1 MSHYDYTIIGSGI
14 VGVSVAYHLKLAQP
28 RAKIILL
35 EKEPSPFLHQTSHNS
50 GVIHAGVYYQPG
62 SLKSK
67 FCIEGLQSTYEFC
80 DQNQIKYLKC
90 GKLIA
95 ATNKDEQ
102 IRLHTLYENSDKNGL
117 SLKLLSKI
125 QVSKIEQNLNCIEA
139 IYSPNT
145 GIINWANFA
154 KCMLDKFRNLG
165 GEVRFEYKVETIEEN
180 DSLVKINSYDS
191 ERLETKKL
199 ISCGGLQSDRIA
211 RMVGLAPQV
220 KIIPFRGDYFL
231 LDKKYNN
238 LFNHLIY
245 PVPDPKMPFLGIHFT
260 KMIDGSMTLGPNA
273 SVNFSRENYKRFKLD
288 LTDLKDYLFF
298 SGFWKLIFNHKEFIL
313 KEFLTSFSR
322 YYYLQQCKKYYTDL
336 SLSELYPFRA
346 GIRAQVVALDGKPIH
361 DFLFESTDR
370 CLFVLNAPSPA
381 ATSSI
386 PIGKNIVGQVMNQ
399 QL

>member
-1 MSHYDYTIIGSGI
+1 MDRYDYTIIGSGI
-14 VGVSVAYHLKLAQP
+14 VGVSVAYHLKLTQP
-28 RAKIILL
+28 RAKVILL
-35 EKEPSPFLHQTSHNS
+35 EKEPVPFLHQTSHNS
-50 GVIHAGVYYQPG
+50 GVIHAGVYYKPG

-80 DQNQIKYLKC
+80 NQNQIKYFKC

-95 ATNKDEQ
+95 ATNKEEQ
-102 IRLHTLYENSDKNGL
+102 LRLHALYENSDKNGL
-117 SLKLLSKI
+117 SLKLLSKTQI
-125 QVSKIEQNLNCIEA
+125 FKKEPNLNSVEA
-139 IYSPNT
+139 LYSPNT
-145 GIINWANFA
+145 GIIDWADFG
-154 KCMLDKFRNLG
+154 KCMFEKFRCLG
-165 GEVRFEYKVETIEEN
+165 GEVRLGYKVETIEEN
-180 DSLVKINSYDS
+180 DSSVNINSNFS
-191 ERLETKKL
+191 RRIETKKL

-211 RMVGLAPQV
+211 RMVGLVPQI

-245 PVPDPKMPFLGIHFT
+245 PVPNPKMPFLGIHFT

-273 SVNFSRENYKRFKLD
+273 SVNFSREDYQRYKLNFN
-288 LTDLKDYLFF
+288 DLKDYLFYG
-298 SGFWKLIFNHKEFIL
+298 GFWKLIFNHKEFIA

-322 YYYLQQCKKYYTDL
+322 FYYLKQCTRYYSGL
-336 SLSELYPFRA
+336 SLNDIYPFRA
-346 GIRAQVVALDGKPIH
+346 GIRAQAVAIDGKPIH

-386 PIGKNIVGQVMNQ
+386 PIGKYIVQNALANI
-399 QL
+399 

>member
-14 VGVSVAYHLKLAQP
+14 VGVSVAYHLKLDQP
-28 RAKIILL
+28 RANVLLL
-35 EKEPSPFLHQTSHNS
+35 EKESSPFLHQTSHNS
-50 GVIHAGVYYQPG
+50 GVIHAGVYYSPG

-80 DQNQIKYLKC
+80 EQNQIKYSKC

-102 IRLHTLYENSDKNGL
+102 ARLHALFENSDKNGL
-117 SLKLLSKI
+117 SLKLLSKT
-125 QVSKIEQNLNCIEA
+125 QTSKMEPNLNCTEA

-145 GIINWANFA
+145 GIINWANFG
-154 KCMLDKFRNLG
+154 KCMLDKFRDLG
-165 GEVRFEYKVETIEEN
+165 GEVRFGYKVETIEEN
-180 DSLVKINSYDS
+180 DSLVKINSHDPR
-191 ERLETKKL
+191 RLETKKL

-211 RMVGLAPQV
+211 RMVGLVPQV

-245 PVPDPKMPFLGIHFT
+245 PVPNPKMPFLGIHFT

-273 SVNFSRENYKRFKLD
+273 SVNFSREDYRRFKFD
-288 LTDLKDYLFF
+288 LTDLKDYLLY
-298 SGFWKLIFNHKEFIL
+298 SGFWKLIFNHKEFIF
-313 KEFLTSFSR
+313 KEFITSFSR
-322 YYYLQQCKKYYTDL
+322 HYYLKQCTKYYAGL
-336 SLSELYPFRA
+336 ASAELYPFRA
-346 GIRAQVVALDGKPIH
+346 GIRAQAVALDGKPMH
-361 DFLFESTDR
+361 DFLFESTGR

-386 PIGKNIVGQVMNQ
+386 PIGKNIVRQILN
-399 QL
+399 